1 MHRENPSPSPF
12 LVSQRSFVQMVK
24 MGGKWVQISS
34 ASVIRLKA
42 LKFSL
47 AICFGRFGRSVPP
60 RPRRELL
67 RIVMGSAMMMI
78 GAEVSTSAGAAAPFD
93 TSADSSS
100 DARLINELALA
111 LFSSDDDD
119 VSMKSDSGDANQV
132 QEANPSSLWLPHL
145 AEGAGEDEGG
155 TSQVSTPRG
164 KNAAKVRTDSLT
176 TRRRRRRIA
185 KADATRL

>member
-1 MHRENPSPSPF
+1 
-12 LVSQRSFVQMVK
+12 
-24 MGGKWVQISS
+24 
-34 ASVIRLKA
+34 
-42 LKFSL
+42 
-47 AICFGRFGRSVPP
+47 
-60 RPRRELL
+60 
-67 RIVMGSAMMMI
+67 MGSAMMMI
-78 GAEVSTSAGAAAPFD
+78 GAEESTSAGAAAPFD
-93 TSADSSS
+93 TSAATSS
-100 DARLINELALA
+100 DARLIAELALA